1 VTDDTMLAG
10 LLPRITQLSNVLS
23 KGRVFERAVAAAGIA
38 VDRPALSVLITL
50 RMAGRPLR
58 IGEIATQ
65 MEVVGPHI
73 TRQVNELERRG
84 LVQRVAD
91 PDDQRARLVEM
102 APEGSAA
109 VERYMG
115 EVFGWF
121 TTAMAGWSEQ
131 DRADLTRLL
140 GRMVDDLR
148 ASLER

>member
-1 VTDDTMLAG
+1 VPDDTMLAG

-23 KGRVFERAVAAAGIA
+23 KGRVFERAVAAAGIQ
-38 VDRPALSVLITL
+38 VDRPALSVLVTL

-73 TRQVNELERRG
+73 TRQVNELERLG

-91 PDDQRARLVEM
+91 PLDQRARLVEM
-102 APEGSAA
+102 APEGAAA

-121 TTAMAGWSEQ
+121 TTAMAGWPEQ
-131 DRADLTRLL
+131 DREDLVRLL
-140 GRMVDDLR
+140 GRMVDDLT
-148 ASLER
+148 ASLEN